1 MTQTH
6 EELGRRLDSLRAEFV
21 ALGGRAAGAAGA
33 LSSALPPPSVLLE
46 ELSAARTSFTE
57 LRTAMLE
64 HAGSLALVLDG
75 EGIGS
80 CRDLEPVL
88 VAIRGAEEQR
98 ARVGAWEEARESV
111 LVVLDRVMALIH
123 REERGFAPLGQCQ
136 EKAREMHAA
145 LTGPPPDDLE
155 HETKM
160 VPGRV
165 RPFAEL
171 VALVDG
177 WNVLDDDRCAYL
189 QDSITQA
196 FGRPLALAAL
206 RGKLGREGEA
216 LPPAPAPRVRRASRA
231 AETASVND
239 AAVPVASS
247 PAAEQMGADAPA
259 VRAPV
264 AAHAEPVA
272 HAAPAAHATAAAE
285 VAPQVPVMPAAAT
298 MPAAPIAAVAPPAP
312 MPAAPMPATAPMP
325 AAAVAAVPHVAPAA
339 PAVHAVAPTTAGYV
353 PQVAAPTPPPA
364 PAAPATMYATMPAV
378 PTGAHGAAGGGGVP
392 GAPPGSPLV
401 VEIRL
406 SGDRVS
412 VETPEARREREATLE
427 RLAQESARWWIAAR
441 SGWYGMRE
449 RGSTFG
455 DAVRDYLKSYPH
467 LLAVPLARSEEFG
480 GHLAEGYALLLAHIE
495 KQEEGF
501 VQEALTRLNPQ
512 FTTRSR
518 DQSYP
523 LGQELYLYVVAEG
536 RLYKTYPD
544 FVKEV
549 LVNALP
555 KPGLWVQGGVIEADE
570 ETRLFTRPEVPGSSQ
585 EQVQMVS
592 DPAQRT
598 GPHVFAVTTGPLTTR
613 VFTLRLAGTT
623 LTDPADVEIHLKE
636 NNAPSDHAWL
646 LPQAV
651 PGKPQALAP
660 RKQRVGGTKL
670 TDLGREFGGLWIA
683 VFNADPNSDKRYELS
698 ITLRRQAP
706 VAPKVDAKAAPA
718 ATASKFFGRK
728 R

>member
-1 MTQTH
+1 VTQTLA
-6 EELGRRLDSLRAEFV
+6 ELGRRLGALRAEFV

-33 LSSALPPPSVLLE
+33 LTSTLPPPSILLE

-57 LRTAMLE
+57 LRSAMLE
-64 HAGSLALVLDG
+64 HAGSLALVLDTDG
-75 EGIGS
+75 VAS

-88 VAIRGAEEQR
+88 AAIQAAEEQQ
-98 ARVGAWEEARESV
+98 ARVKAWEEARESV
-111 LVVLDRVMALIH
+111 MVVLDRVMALIH
-123 REERGFAPLGQCQ
+123 REEKGFTALGQCQ
-136 EKAREMHAA
+136 ERAREMHAE
-145 LTGPPPDDLE
+145 LSGPLPDDLE

-160 VPGRV
+160 VPGKV

-189 QDSITQA
+189 QDSIAQA

-206 RGKLGREGEA
+206 RGKLGREGEVP
-216 LPPAPAPRVRRASRA
+216 PPAPAPRVRGRA
-231 AETASVND
+231 AATPVVEAPAPIEPAVEAVAEVV
-239 AAVPVASS
+239 AAAPVGVVE
-247 PAAEQMGADAPA
+247 PVAPA
-259 VRAPV
+259 V
-264 AAHAEPVA
+264 
-272 HAAPAAHATAAAE
+272 AAA
-285 VAPQVPVMPAAAT
+285 AS
-298 MPAAPIAAVAPPAP
+298 
-312 MPAAPMPATAPMP
+312 
-325 AAAVAAVPHVAPAA
+325 VAPAA
-339 PAVHAVAPTTAGYV
+339 PVAPVVAVAAAPVAPVIAAAPIASPAPMVVAAPPPAAAAAV
-353 PQVAAPTPPPA
+353 PQVSAPVPPAAPPP
-364 PAAPATMYATMPAV
+364 PATMYASMPAV
-378 PTGAHGAAGGGGVP
+378 PSGAHAAAAGGAVP

-441 SGWYGMRE
+441 SGWYSMRE
-449 RGSTFG
+449 RGATFG
-455 DAVRDYLKSYPH
+455 DAARDYLQSYPH
-467 LLAVPLARSEEFG
+467 LLAVPLAKSAEQGG
-480 GHLAEGYALLLAHIE
+480 GHLAEGYSLLLAHIE

-549 LVNALP
+549 LVNVLP

-570 ETRLFTRPEVPGSSQ
+570 ETRLFTRPETPGSPQ
-585 EQVQMVS
+585 EKIQTVS

-598 GPHVFAVTTGPLTTR
+598 GPHVFEVTTGPLTTR
-613 VFTLRLAGTT
+613 VFTLRLAGSV
-623 LTDPADVEIHLKE
+623 LADPPDVEIQLKE
-636 NNAPSDHAWL
+636 NDAPTDHAWL
-646 LPQAV
+646 LTLAA

-660 RKQRVGGTKL
+660 RKHKVGGTKL
-670 TDLGREFGGLWIA
+670 AELGREFGGLWIA

-698 ITLRRQAP
+698 ITLRRKAP
-706 VAPKVDAKAAPA
+706 IPPKVEAKAAGAPA
-718 ATASKFFGRK
+718 ASKFFGRK

>member
-1 MTQTH
+1 MTQTLA
-6 EELGRRLDSLRAEFV
+6 ELGRRLGALRAEFV
-21 ALGGRAAGAAGA
+21 ALGDRAAGAADA
-33 LSSALPPPSVLLE
+33 LTSTLPPPSILLE
-46 ELSAARTSFTE
+46 ELSAARTSFTD
-57 LRTAMLE
+57 LRSAMLE
-64 HAGSLALVLDG
+64 HAGSLALVLDA
-75 EGIGS
+75 EGVSS

-88 VAIRGAEEQR
+88 AAIQAAEEQQ
-98 ARVGAWEEARESV
+98 ARVTAWEEARESV

-123 REERGFAPLGQCQ
+123 REEKGFAALGQCQ
-136 EKAREMHAA
+136 ERAREMHAD
-145 LTGPPPDDLE
+145 LSGPLPEDLE

-160 VPGRV
+160 VPGKV

-189 QDSITQA
+189 QDSIAQA

-206 RGKLGREGEA
+206 RGKLGREGEVP
-216 LPPAPAPRVRRASRA
+216 PPAPAPRVRGRA
-231 AETASVND
+231 APTPVVEAPALIEPAVEAVAEVV
-239 AAVPVASS
+239 AAAPVGVVE
-247 PAAEQMGADAPA
+247 PVAPA
-259 VRAPV
+259 VAVAAAAPV
-264 AAHAEPVA
+264 APAPPVA
-272 HAAPAAHATAAAE
+272 PVVAVAPAP
-285 VAPQVPVMPAAAT
+285 VAPVVA
-298 MPAAPIAAVAPPAP
+298 AAPIAAPAPRVVAAPPPAAGPAVPQVSAP
-312 MPAAPMPATAPMP
+312 VPPAAP
-325 AAAVAAVPHVAPAA
+325 
-339 PAVHAVAPTTAGYV
+339 
-353 PQVAAPTPPPA
+353 PP
-364 PAAPATMYATMPAV
+364 PATMYASMPAV
-378 PTGAHGAAGGGGVP
+378 PTGAHAAAAAGAMP

-441 SGWYGMRE
+441 SGWYSMRE
-449 RGSTFG
+449 RGATFG
-455 DAVRDYLKSYPH
+455 DAARDYLQSYPH
-467 LLAVPLARSEEFG
+467 LLAVPLAKSAEQGG
-480 GHLAEGYALLLAHIE
+480 GHLAEGYSLLLAHIE

-549 LVNALP
+549 LVNVLP

-570 ETRLFTRPEVPGSSQ
+570 ETRLFTRPETPGSSQ
-585 EQVQMVS
+585 EKIQTVS

-613 VFTLRLAGTT
+613 VFTLRLAGST
-623 LTDPADVEIHLKE
+623 LADPPDVEIQLRE
-636 NNAPSDHAWL
+636 NDAPTDHAWL
-646 LPQAV
+646 LTLAA

-660 RKQRVGGTKL
+660 RKHKVGGTKL
-670 TDLGREFGGLWIA
+670 AELGLEFGGLWIA
-683 VFNADPNSDKRYELS
+683 VFNADPNSEKRYELS
-698 ITLRRQAP
+698 ITLRRKAP
-706 VAPKVDAKAAPA
+706 IPPKVEAKAAAAPA
-718 ATASKFFGRK
+718 ASKFFGRK